1 MADKI
6 KEMNVNNKKTNK
18 NNCILDPDTKRYY
31 RKGKRLGGGGF
42 GEVYEFIDDE
52 TGEIRAAKIIPL
64 KMLDNPQSNEAFYNE
79 YKFNNSLDYKYI
91 CKCFSTFKDN
101 ENAYFILEYQP
112 NKTLSDLIQNRHS
125 LTEIE
130 VKHYCYELLLALE
143 YLHSRNIIH
152 RDVKLSNVLLSDKM
166 EVKLCDFGL
175 AIENNTNN
183 SKTICGTPNYIAP
196 EILNLK
202 NNTNYSY
209 EIDIWSF
216 GVILYSLFY
225 HKTPFEDP
233 GKGKTRRNIENINY
247 TFPENKNISENAKYL
262 IRKIFVKDPSL
273 RPTIKQIKESRFFNN
288 GKGIPKYLPPSSR
301 EMKISEGYMANFV
314 NEAIKN
320 NECLDNEI
328 VIKPTEK
335 NNLKSSIKRYKSIED
350 YQENDDSEQESEKY
364 NSTEME
370 KEEENKKENKKEK
383 EEGGNKIE
391 KKEEKEKNL
400 NYKRKK
406 RNKNQTVKLEGV
418 GKKLLKFESDVF
430 SFKQMSDKNNRSKF
444 YDYDIENNNINANNS
459 NKNNDIKKNDNN
471 IFLKRNISEKV
482 YSINKKS
489 TFIPSKENIIY
500 KDSNKLNNFNS
511 FANDTLGSD
520 IRKNSPDWYNP
531 FQDTIDNNNK
541 TTSKEKNTET
551 VLSDTNNFSKNT
563 SNSNLFLS
571 GKMLK
576 LRNLSNDV
584 FSHQISH
591 KSNFRKKVYNIVPQ
605 RINFDDIVV
614 LQYIDISNKCGIG
627 YILSNGDIGA
637 YFNDETKLILIKCS
651 FTIIYIDSKGNERK
665 IDLEEK
671 NDIGLLKKIKI
682 LILFYRKLN
691 KKRKNRNDSSISPI
705 YNKQTVDVYVIK
717 WAKTHRASF
726 FLLSN
731 KEIQVIF
738 CDKTQIIFNMKNK
751 TVLFI
756 NHLKKK
762 FKEDMRLK
770 DFSSFEMTVR
780 VLYAKKVLK
789 KL

>member
-1 MADKI
+1 MVDKI
-6 KEMNVNNKKTNK
+6 KEMSLNNKKTNK
-18 NNCILDPDTKRYY
+18 NNCIQDPDTKKFY
-31 RKGKRLGGGGF
+31 RKGKILGGGGF

-64 KMLDNPQSNEAFYNE
+64 KKLDNPQSNEAYHNE

-152 RDVKLSNVLLSDKM
+152 RDIKLSNVLLSDKM

-233 GKGKTRRNIENINY
+233 AKGRTRRNIENINY
-247 TFPENKNISENAKYL
+247 TFPENKNITESAKNL
-262 IRKIFVKDPSL
+262 IRKIFIRDPSL
-273 RPTIKQIKESRFFNN
+273 RPTIKEIKESKFFNN

-320 NECLDNEI
+320 NECLDNET
-328 VIKPTEK
+328 VIKPVEK
-335 NNLKSSIKRYKSIED
+335 NNLKSSIIRYKSIED
-350 YQENDDSEQESEKY
+350 YQENEDSEQESDKY
-364 NSTEME
+364 NSTDMN
-370 KEEENKKENKKEK
+370 KEEENKKEK
-383 EEGGNKIE
+383 EEGGNKINQN
-391 KKEEKEKNL
+391 EEKEKND

-406 RNKNQTVKLEGV
+406 RNKTQTVKVEGV
-418 GKKLLKFESDVF
+418 GKKLLQFESDAF

-444 YDYDIENNNINANNS
+444 FDYDIENSNINANQS
-459 NKNNDIKKNDNN
+459 NKNNNENKTNTNN
-471 IFLKRNISEKV
+471 ITIKRGISEKA
-482 YSINKKS
+482 YNISNKNS
-489 TFIPSKENIIY
+489 FTPYKENIIY

-520 IRKNSPDWYNP
+520 GRKISPDWFNP
-531 FQDTIDNNNK
+531 LQDTIDNNNK

-576 LRNLSNDV
+576 LRNLSNDI
-584 FSHQISH
+584 FSHHISH
-591 KSNFRKKVYNIVPQ
+591 QSHFKKKMYNIMPQ
-605 RINFDDIVV
+605 KINFDDIVV
-614 LQYIDISNKCGIG
+614 LQYIDISYKCGIG

-637 YFNDETKLILIKCS
+637 YFNDETKLILIKSS
-651 FTIIYIDSKGNERK
+651 FAIIYIDSKGHEKK

-671 NDIGLLKKIKI
+671 NDVNLLKKIKI
-682 LILFYRKLN
+682 LSLFYRKLN
-691 KKRKNRNDSSISPI
+691 KKRKNRNDSYINPL
-705 YNKQTVDVYVIK
+705 YNKNTVDVYVIK

-756 NHLKKK
+756 NHLKQKY
-762 FKEDMRLK
+762 KEDMRLK

>member
-6 KEMNVNNKKTNK
+6 KEMSVNNKKSNK
-18 NNCILDPDTKRYY
+18 NNCILDPDTKRFY

-64 KMLDNPQSNEAFYNE
+64 KMLDNPQSNEAFHNE

-247 TFPENKNISENAKYL
+247 TFPENKNITDEAKYL

-273 RPTIKQIKESRFFNN
+273 RPTIKQIKESSFFNN

-335 NNLKSSIKRYKSIED
+335 NNLKSSIKRYKSIEE
-350 YQENDDSEQESEKY
+350 YQEIDDSELESEKY
-364 NSTEME
+364 NSTEMD
-370 KEEENKKENKKEK
+370 KEEENKKEK
-383 EEGGNKIE
+383 EEGGNKMD
-391 KKEEKEKNL
+391 KNEEKAKNA
-400 NYKRKK
+400 NFRRKK

-418 GKKLLKFESDVF
+418 GKKLLRFESDVF

-459 NKNNDIKKNDNN
+459 NKNNNFKKNDNN
-471 IFLKRNISEKV
+471 IILKRNISEKV
-482 YSINKKS
+482 YNINNKS
-489 TFIPSKENIIY
+489 TFNPYKENIIY

-520 IRKNSPDWYNP
+520 IRKNSPDWFNP

-576 LRNLSNDV
+576 LRNFSNDI
-584 FSHQISH
+584 FSHRISH
-591 KSNFRKKVYNIVPQ
+591 KSNFRKKVNNIVPQ

-682 LILFYRKLN
+682 LSLFYRKLN
-691 KKRKNRNDSSISPI
+691 KKRKNRNDSSISPL